1 MRRLLHNAWPPALV
15 LAGAIGVWDLLAN
28 VTSLGALSL
37 PGPWR
42 VLQGTWNDRGNLG
55 PAMWTTSKEA
65 VLGVAVAVLGAF
77 VLAVA
82 VDWSRGVRR
91 GLYPLIVASQTIP
104 IIALAPLTIIWFG
117 FGSGPKVGLV
127 ALFTFFAVAVGLVQG
142 LGAAD
147 ADAMDLLRT
156 MGASRLQLLVRVR
169 LPGALPQFFTG
180 LKVAVTYAYVAAVIA
195 EYVGAQG
202 GLGVYMQTNK
212 NAFRVDLV
220 FGAVIV
226 TALLTLAL
234 FALVAALERVAL
246 RWRPPAQAESGW

>member
-1 MRRLLHNAWPPALV
+1 MRRLLATAWPPPLV

-55 PAMWTTSKEA
+55 PAMGRTSKEA
-65 VLGVAVAVLGAF
+65 VLGVAVAVLAAF

-91 GLYPLIVASQTIP
+91 GIYPLIVASQTIP
-104 IIALAPLTIIWFG
+104 LIALAPLTIIWFG
-117 FGSGPKVGLV
+117 FGSAPKVGLV

-156 MGASRLQLLVRVR
+156 MGASRLHLL
-169 LPGALPQFFTG
+169 L
-180 LKVAVTYAYVAAVIA
+180 
-195 EYVGAQG
+195 
-202 GLGVYMQTNK
+202 
-212 NAFRVDLV
+212 
-220 FGAVIV
+220 
-226 TALLTLAL
+226 
-234 FALVAALERVAL
+234 
-246 RWRPPAQAESGW
+246 